1 MAATQTEGKITA
13 LYERLSR
20 DDDIVG
26 DSSSIANQKTYL
38 EAYAAQQ
45 GFTNCVHYTDDG
57 YSGVNFDRPG
67 WNRMID
73 DMEAG
78 KIGVVLVKDMSRIG
92 RNYLSTGF
100 YTEEVFRKLGV
111 RFIAVSNGIDS
122 NDPSTNEFAPM
133 PSGMFPGQH
142 PQLNPC
148 REGTCSMYETA
159 KLHRF
164 LPCALISLRGHC
176 PDP

>member
-73 DMEAG
+73 
-78 KIGVVLVKDMSRIG
+78 
-92 RNYLSTGF
+92 
-100 YTEEVFRKLGV
+100 EEVAAVV
-111 RFIAVSNGIDS
+111 RRIFQLTIEGRGPYEIARILFDDK
-122 NDPSTNEFAPM
+122 DPN
-133 PSGMFPGQH
+133 
-142 PQLNPC
+142 
-148 REGTCSMYETA
+148 R
-159 KLHRF
+159 HRRPRSSF
-164 LPCALISLRGHC
+164 
-176 PDP
+176 

>member
-45 GFTNCVHYTDDG
+45 GFINCVHYTDGG

-67 WNRMID
+67 WNRMIGP
-73 DMEAG
+73 AG
-78 KIGVVLVKDMSRIG
+78 
-92 RNYLSTGF
+92 
-100 YTEEVFRKLGV
+100 
-111 RFIAVSNGIDS
+111 IA
-122 NDPSTNEFAPM
+122 
-133 PSGMFPGQH
+133 
-142 PQLNPC
+142 
-148 REGTCSMYETA
+148 
-159 KLHRF
+159 
-164 LPCALISLRGHC
+164 
-176 PDP
+176 

>member
-26 DSSSIANQKTYL
+26 GSSSIANQKTYL

-78 KIGVVLVKDMSRIG
+78 RLLALAAERRSR
-92 RNYLSTGF
+92 
-100 YTEEVFRKLGV
+100 
-111 RFIAVSNGIDS
+111 
-122 NDPSTNEFAPM
+122 
-133 PSGMFPGQH
+133 
-142 PQLNPC
+142 
-148 REGTCSMYETA
+148 
-159 KLHRF
+159 LHE
-164 LPCALISLRGHC
+164 LM
-176 PDP
+176 

>member
-92 RNYLSTGF
+92 RNYCPPAST
-100 YTEEVFRKLGV
+100 RKKCSGSWAYASLLCPT
-111 RFIAVSNGIDS
+111 A
-122 NDPSTNEFAPM
+122 STAMTPARMN
-133 PSGMFPGQH
+133 
-142 PQLNPC
+142 
-148 REGTCSMYETA
+148 
-159 KLHRF
+159 
-164 LPCALISLRGHC
+164 LPRS
-176 PDP
+176 

>member
-73 DMEAG
+73 
-78 KIGVVLVKDMSRIG
+78 
-92 RNYLSTGF
+92 
-100 YTEEVFRKLGV
+100 EEVAAVV
-111 RFIAVSNGIDS
+111 RRIF
-122 NDPSTNEFAPM
+122 
-133 PSGMFPGQH
+133 
-142 PQLNPC
+142 QLTI
-148 REGTCSMYETA
+148 EG
-159 KLHRF
+159 
-164 LPCALISLRGHC
+164 RG
-176 PDP
+176 P